1 MLPGMNLR
9 GFESHQGHNL
19 QLPFF
24 RGYNYFTTMVI
35 STTSELQQ
43 AKERLR
49 ELQALLSHTEPGD
62 HLEEE
67 EECEELFDAID
78 EYYLHGGK
86 DA

>member
-1 MLPGMNLR
+1 
-9 GFESHQGHNL
+9 
-19 QLPFF
+19 
-24 RGYNYFTTMVI
+24 MVL
-35 STTSELQQ
+35 STTAELQQ

-62 HLEEE
+62 HPEEE

-78 EYYLHGGK
+78 EYYLHGGQ